1 MKLVWAALAA
11 LGVCLSHA
19 AHAHSVIE
27 GLNSF
32 QGGLL
37 HPVLEPGHAL
47 SLVTLGLMVG
57 QQRAPH
63 RTPLIFA
70 FAGALLA
77 AILPVVWAFAVTE
90 ANTVLLACGG
100 LAGLLVAFGQPLPI
114 AVSGLL
120 IVVAGLALELDSVP
134 AIISRQDTLLALTG
148 TALGAWLAL
157 MFVAG
162 NTVDPKREWQRIGV
176 RILGSWA
183 AASII
188 LVLTLK
194 LAK

>member
-1 MKLVWAALAA
+1 MRSAWWRWD
-11 LGVCLSHA
+11 
-19 AHAHSVIE
+19 
-27 GLNSF
+27 
-32 QGGLL
+32 
-37 HPVLEPGHAL
+37 
-47 SLVTLGLMVG
+47 LMVG

-63 RTPLIFA
+63 RTPLMFA

-77 AILPVVWAFAVTE
+77 AIILVVGAFAVTQ
-90 ANTVLLACGG
+90 AGSVLLACGG
-100 LAGLLVAFGQPLPI
+100 LAGLLVALGRPLPI

-134 AIISRQDTLLALTG
+134 AIISRQDTLLALGG

-162 NTVDPKREWQRIGV
+162 NTIDPKREWQRIGV
-176 RILGSWA
+176 RIAGSWA

-188 LVLTLK
+188 LVLTLRF
-194 LAK
+194 AK